1 MTFYATTGRNMGAGA
16 SKGAEDFGKGFV
28 NTLSGAVNVVSS
40 VFGIPEI
47 PLIDKNDP
55 SLFGHSNQNANTQAE
70 NARAN
75 AEAQRQQA
83 LQQIGTINISTITI
97 PDIKPSGA
105 GGSQNFNLP
114 PPVQVKG
121 SYVDKAQLKEAQ
133 EQAVLQQSILLGSI
147 GVGGLT
153 ALYLLKKA

>member
-1 MTFYATTGRNMGAGA
+1 MGAEA
-16 SKGAEDFGKGFV
+16 SKGFTDFGNSFV
-28 NTLSGAVNVVSS
+28 NTLTGGINVVSG

-47 PLIDKNDP
+47 PLVNPDDP
-55 SLFGHSNQNANTQAE
+55 SLFGHGNQQANQQAE
-70 NARAN
+70 RDRQ
-75 AEAQRQQA
+75 ERERQRQEA
-83 LQQIGTINISTITI
+83 LRQIGTINIAPITI

-133 EQAVLQQSILLGSI
+133 EQAVMQQSILLGSI
-147 GVGGLT
+147 GIGGLT

>member
-1 MTFYATTGRNMGAGA
+1 MGAGA

-28 NTLSGAVNVVSS
+28 NTLSGAVNVVTAP
-40 VFGIPEI
+40 FGIPEI

-55 SLFGHSNQNANTQAE
+55 SLFGHSNQNAQTQAE

-83 LQQIGTINISTITI
+83 LQQIGTINIAPITI
-97 PDIKPSGA
+97 PDIKPTGA
-105 GGSQNFNLP
+105 GASQNFSLP
-114 PPVQVKG
+114 PPIQVKG
-121 SYVDKAQLKEAQ
+121 SYVDKAQLQKAQ
-133 EQAVLQQSILLGSI
+133 EEAVLQQQILLGAI